1 MVRMD
6 ASGSPIEPMSVPM
19 DTIQVPM
26 LDTGIVAV
34 GPVLWI
40 SIAVVLVLYVGLGLL
55 LAYHWLEYMRYRT
68 SALAA
73 ISMYALVGVILFSI
87 LCLSALALL

>member
-1 MVRMD
+1 
-6 ASGSPIEPMSVPM
+6 M
-19 DTIQVPM
+19 DTIQVPV
-26 LDTGIVAV
+26 LDTGTIAA

-40 SIAVVLVLYVGLGLL
+40 SVAVVLVLYVGLGIM

-87 LCLSALALL
+87 LSLSAVALL